1 MALPVPKVEI
11 GFDVTGANA
20 PVFTLDDPVKGRLD
34 NTQYTLSG
42 TRFFDVTDKVK
53 SIVVRRGKNRQL
65 DIYDAGL
72 ANIVFINNDRTFDP
86 EYPDSPY
93 AGQIIPRRAVRIS
106 SEGKLVFTGT
116 VDDWNLSYDPSGYSE
131 AAAACSDGFSL
142 FRNQTLPAGTAT
154 PQLPGERINTV
165 LDDPNVDW
173 PDDKRSIELGTITLG
188 ADVVEADA
196 SALDYLRTVAKS
208 ETGDLFI
215 SKDGSIVFRDR
226 SLSTDPNFVT
236 FADDGTGIG
245 YQQMQVVYGSEL
257 LYNEV
262 SLTNYAQ
269 VTATASDSAS
279 IAQYGVLSLAET
291 GLLVQNTSDLVNLSV
306 TLASKYSNPE
316 YRFESVTLI
325 MDKYDSTTQ
334 QRLLDLEIG
343 DVVNVKFTPNGIP
356 PAITKFAQIIRIDHD
371 VTPTAHILSF
381 GFSTVEKNPW
391 TLSDPAF
398 GRLSA
403 GNILTF

>member
-1 MALPVPKVEI
+1 M
-11 GFDVTGANA
+11 
-20 PVFTLDDPVKGRLD
+20 
-34 NTQYTLSG
+34 
-42 TRFFDVTDKVK
+42 
-53 SIVVRRGKNRQL
+53 
-65 DIYDAGL
+65 
-72 ANIVFINNDRTFDP
+72 
-86 EYPDSPY
+86 
-93 AGQIIPRRAVRIS
+93 
-106 SEGKLVFTGT
+106 
-116 VDDWNLSYDPSGYSE
+116 
-131 AAAACSDGFSL
+131 
-142 FRNQTLPAGTAT
+142 
-154 PQLPGERINTV
+154 
-165 LDDPNVDW
+165 
-173 PDDKRSIELGTITLG
+173 
-188 ADVVEADA
+188 
-196 SALDYLRTVAKS
+196 
-208 ETGDLFI
+208 FI

-236 FADDGTGIG
+236 FADDGTGIA
-245 YQQMQVVYGSEL
+245 YQQMQVVYGSEV

-269 VTATASDSAS
+269 VTATASDRAS